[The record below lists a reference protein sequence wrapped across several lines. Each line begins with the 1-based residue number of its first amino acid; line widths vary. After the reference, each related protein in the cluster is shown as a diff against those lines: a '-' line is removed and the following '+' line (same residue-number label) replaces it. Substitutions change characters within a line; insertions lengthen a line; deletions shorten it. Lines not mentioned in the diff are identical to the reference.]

1 MVKYVDIVFRYWIRF
16 LVLALLLPAAFT
28 AASLTVGKVH
38 QASAAMW
45 VESPA
50 YFGSAAAATGWN
62 PYVTPAQNQADLL
75 QQLLQTRDF
84 QDAVGNQLGASGLLT
99 ETQRVVT
106 VRSLATQI
114 KVAAPGSHLV
124 TINYTCQV
132 ASVCLAVL
140 SDTLDVFRLQVAQLQ
155 QQDAR
160 SAASYLGS
168 QLQTAQS
175 TAAASDA
182 ALRQYLHAHPAVS
195 VAAASSIPELALLVD
210 QRDRDQSAVT
220 SLQQELSQAQLTALG
235 AAGAVSTI
243 STVRDAPQLGRDSIS
258 LGSIQ
263 RALLL
268 WLACFTAAAI
278 YLLILAAADRTARDP
293 RELER
298 HIELPI
304 VGTIPRLRHM
314 KELL

>member
-1 MVKYVDIVFRYWIRF
+1 MAKYVDIVFRHWIRF
-16 LVLALLLPAAFT
+16 LMLALLVPAAFT
-28 AASLTVGKVH
+28 VGSLTVGKVH

-62 PYVTPAQNQADLL
+62 PYATPSENQADLL

-84 QDAVGNQLGASGLLT
+84 QDAVGSRLGASGLLT
-99 ETQRVVT
+99 EAQRLAT

-124 TINYTCQV
+124 TISYTCQV
-132 ASVCLAVL
+132 SGVCLAVL
-140 SDTLDVFRLQVAQLQ
+140 TDTLDVFRQQVGELQ

-175 TAAASDA
+175 TAATSEG
-182 ALRQYLHAHPAVS
+182 ALRQYLHAHPGAT
-195 VAAASSIPELALLVD
+195 VATAASIPELALLVD

-220 SLQQELSQAQLTALG
+220 SLQQELSQAQLTGLG

-243 STVRDAPQLGRDSIS
+243 SQVRDAPQLGRDSIS

-263 RALLL
+263 RALLV

-298 HIELPI
+298 RMELPV